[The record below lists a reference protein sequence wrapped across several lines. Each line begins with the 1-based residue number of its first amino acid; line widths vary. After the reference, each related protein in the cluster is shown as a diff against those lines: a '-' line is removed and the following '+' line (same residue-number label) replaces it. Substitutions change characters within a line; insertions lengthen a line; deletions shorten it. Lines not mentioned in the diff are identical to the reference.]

1 MFFLKQESNV
11 QNVGTTKRTGF
22 YDKHVQ
28 VMNLKP
34 GFIPARNVI
43 IDGVH
48 INSFPFFI
56 VIILIC
62 TYCIQPHHTGGQVMK
77 ALWDKSVETLPINEL
92 QALQTKRLKK
102 LVKYVYQTNQYYK
115 KTFDSLKLKPDDIKT
130 LQDLE
135 KIPFLTK
142 QQLREYYPFGMMCT
156 QQDDIVE
163 VHASSGT
170 TGKPVVGPYTRN
182 DVELWAEVMA
192 RSLWAN
198 GLRPAD
204 IMQNSYGYGL
214 FTGAHGFEKG
224 AQKIGATVITIS
236 SGNTKRQVDIM
247 KDFGST
253 ALACTPSYS
262 LYIAEVAEE
271 QGLDPQ
277 TDFNLRHGLF
287 GAEAWSEEMRENI
300 QKRWGIVAH
309 EHYGLTEIIGPG
321 VVSECEHNRLHVNAD
336 HFYPEIID
344 PKTGETLP
352 YGEDGELVFTTLT
365 KEAFPAIRF
374 RTRDLA
380 SLSDEP
386 CECGRTLPIQSRI
399 KGRSDDMM
407 KVKGV
412 IVFPSQIEAALMQV
426 QGVSDNYQIVK
437 SKKGDMYSLSVEVEP
452 SENRYKEGDLDSL
465 EKQAEDEIYS
475 ILNLH
480 VPVKAIPPKT
490 IPRSTG
496 KAKRV
501 IER

>member
-1 MFFLKQESNV
+1 MSKEFWNQDAETMSLDELK
-11 QNVGTTKRTGF
+11 
-22 YDKHVQ
+22 
-28 VMNLKP
+28 
-34 GFIPARNVI
+34 
-43 IDGVH
+43 
-48 INSFPFFI
+48 
-56 VIILIC
+56 
-62 TYCIQPHHTGGQVMK
+62 
-77 ALWDKSVETLPINEL
+77 EL
-92 QALQTKRLKK
+92 QLKRLKNLIQYVHKNNKFYNKK
-102 LVKYVYQTNQYYK
+102 LKDANV
-115 KTFDSLKLKPDDIKT
+115 KPDDIKT
-130 LQDLE
+130 LKDIE

-142 QQLREYYPFGMMCT
+142 QDLREYYPFGLVCT
-156 QQDDIVE
+156 EIDEIVE

-170 TGKPVVGPYTRN
+170 TGKPVVGPYTQK
-182 DVELWAEVMA
+182 DVELWGEVMA

-198 GLRPAD
+198 GLRQND

-224 AQKIGATVITIS
+224 AQKIGAMVVTIS
-236 SGNTKRQVDIM
+236 SGNTKRQINVM

-262 LYIAEVAEE
+262 MYIAEVAEE
-271 QGLDPQ
+271 MGFDPLK
-277 TDFNLRHGLF
+277 DFKLKIGCF
-287 GAEAWSEEMRENI
+287 GAEAWSEEMRSSIE
-300 QKRWGIVAH
+300 KRWGITAH

-321 VVSECEHNRLHVNAD
+321 VVSECKHKKLHINAD
-336 HFYPEIID
+336 HFFTEIID
-344 PKTGETLP
+344 PDTGETLEL
-352 YGEDGELVFTTLT
+352 GEEGELVFTTLT

-380 SLSDEP
+380 SIYEDA
-386 CECGRTLPIQSRI
+386 CECGRTLPFQSRI

-426 QGVSDNYQIVK
+426 EGVSDNYQIVK
-437 SKKGDMYSLSVEVEP
+437 TKKGNITSLSVEVEP
-452 SENRYKEGDLDSL
+452 TETRHKEGHLDDL
-465 EKQAEDEIYS
+465 EKQAEEEIYS
-475 ILNLH
+475 VLNLH